1 LQVIEQESFFV
12 PNSFTPDD
20 DFINENFS
28 VFGRGIVSGEMYI
41 YDRWG
46 QPVFDTDQIFTGW
59 DGTTKDGKDA
69 MIGVYVYYIKIT
81 WFTGRQFD
89 KRGTVTLIR

>member
-1 LQVIEQESFFV
+1 
-12 PNSFTPDD
+12 
-20 DFINENFS
+20 
-28 VFGRGIVSGEMYI
+28 
-41 YDRWG
+41 
-46 QPVFDTDQIFTGW
+46 
-59 DGTTKDGKDA
+59 